1 MDTRERRYM
10 LGWDQDDMAVA
21 FSWSQSKV
29 ARFEADP
36 CSVKLTDED
45 KIRQEDRARKADAGR
60 DRIMQQMIERKA
72 VQLREK
78 KNLNEWKEELGKREH
93 WMMEAAHGLARKSLR
108 LSGGSLTF
116 NHDREA
122 RTLERFLGSD
132 QMVELTVY
140 GTSGRRGRL
149 ARRLRDHVPRR
160 RPPYRLRRVG

>member
-93 WMMEAAHGLARKSLR
+93 WMMEAAHGRADREHLNMAHITEAQTQVDKWQKVLDRGGSPSPEELVIARKVVENNPSITVV
-108 LSGGSLTF
+108 GNAVEGSW
-116 NHDREA
+116 
-122 RTLERFLGSD
+122 
-132 QMVELTVY
+132 Q
-140 GTSGRRGRL
+140 
-149 ARRLRDHVPRR
+149 
-160 RPPYRLRRVG
+160 

>member
-1 MDTRERRYM
+1 MSVPKAKKKPLTQEEYDA
-10 LGWDQDDMAVA
+10 AVPYA
-21 FSWSQSKV
+21 MPT
-29 ARFEADP
+29 AP
-36 CSVKLTDED
+36 
-45 KIRQEDRARKADAGR
+45 
-60 DRIMQQMIERKA
+60 M
-72 VQLREK
+72 
-78 KNLNEWKEELGKREH
+78 
-93 WMMEAAHGLARKSLR
+93 ARKSLR